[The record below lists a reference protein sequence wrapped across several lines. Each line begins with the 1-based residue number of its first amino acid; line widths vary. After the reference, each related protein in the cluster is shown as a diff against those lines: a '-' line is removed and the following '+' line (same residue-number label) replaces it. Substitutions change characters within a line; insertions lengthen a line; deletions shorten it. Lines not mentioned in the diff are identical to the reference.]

1 MPLVQLLE
9 PDVDIYILK
18 CMCQYGDN
26 HLFGKYKSG
35 QPLPSPLRPAGL
47 GWLLRHSP
55 KRPLASRR
63 PVGPSGRSR

>member
-1 MPLVQLLE
+1 MPSQLLE

-35 QPLPSPLRPAGL
+35 QPPLPSPARWATAALPEAPA
-47 GWLLRHSP
+47 S
-55 KRPLASRR
+55 
-63 PVGPSGRSR
+63 